1 MATGVNAYRCLFC
14 DWSFGWNST
23 CDWSD
28 IDGVGREEVT
38 YSHFEHHLSFE
49 GDGICRKHSLL
60 PSRVSKGWS
69 HIFSDE
75 GLLYHQSLRKSVT
88 ASWRNIVCRG
98 ELMFSSVRQENNA
111 HWHMKTS
118 DLAGHRRT
126 ARSRQRPTSR
136 TWGPVGGDTQC
147 SNMGGGERYNIPVS
161 HPERALPK
169 KNHQL
174 GRAKQRSRDQ
184 SGAAASAGGAGGLHH
199 HGHRRSDKGLAY
211 HRSPEARQA
220 ASAEKNTSVRFA
232 ANYDQNWEGAVSHLN
247 TLLATQG
254 SPSYAGPK
262 FSEPPLPSVLPKP
275 PSHWVSFPMG
285 SCDNREMMAFQLK
298 SLLKVQA

>member
-1 MATGVNAYRCLFC
+1 
-14 DWSFGWNST
+14 
-23 CDWSD
+23 
-28 IDGVGREEVT
+28 
-38 YSHFEHHLSFE
+38 
-49 GDGICRKHSLL
+49 
-60 PSRVSKGWS
+60 
-69 HIFSDE
+69 
-75 GLLYHQSLRKSVT
+75 
-88 ASWRNIVCRG
+88 
-98 ELMFSSVRQENNA
+98 
-111 HWHMKTS
+111 
-118 DLAGHRRT
+118 
-126 ARSRQRPTSR
+126 
-136 TWGPVGGDTQC
+136 
-147 SNMGGGERYNIPVS
+147 MGGGERYNIPVS
-161 HPERALPK
+161 HHERPLPK

-184 SGAAASAGGAGGLHH
+184 NGAPTSAGGAGGLHH
-199 HGHRRSDKGLAY
+199 HGHRRSDKGATY

-220 ASAEKNTSVRFA
+220 ASAEKNASDRFA
-232 ANYDQNWEGAVSHLN
+232 TNYDHNWEGAVSHLN